1 MQNPISPICRASNR
15 RKGDNMSAGRVLVAG
30 ASGLIGTAAV
40 AAFAAEG
47 WHVVA
52 FSRRAPEMDRSVRFE
67 HVPVDLTNEAATRD
81 AVAALEPRPTHLV
94 YAAAYEKPKLVA
106 GWSDPEQMATNRAML
121 GNVLA
126 PLASEGGLRHV
137 TVMQGTKAYGAHLH
151 PIPIP
156 ARERAPRDG
165 HENFYW
171 HQEDLLRE
179 LADRHAFDW
188 TIFRPVQV
196 VGPAYGV
203 AYCTPPV
210 IGAFAALSV
219 AKGIPFGFPGGAI
232 HPVRQIVDARV
243 VAGALVWAATSPAAW
258 GEHFNLTN
266 GEVFSW
272 QELWPALADAM
283 GVPCA
288 EPRPMSLADELPR
301 LAGVWEDIV
310 AKHRLRPL
318 SLLDVL
324 GQSHQYADY
333 TFGYGLTTTPP
344 PALVSTVKV
353 KQAGYTRV
361 CDTEVTFRDALRA
374 LVERRVL
381 PDLTGSAG

>member
-1 MQNPISPICRASNR
+1 
-15 RKGDNMSAGRVLVAG
+15 MSAGRVLVAG
-30 ASGLIGTAAV
+30 ASGLIGTAAIT
-40 AAFAAEG
+40 AFAAEG
-47 WHVVA
+47 WDVAA
-52 FSRRAPEMDRSVRFE
+52 FSRRPPEVSGSVRFA
-67 HVPVDLTNEAATRD
+67 HVPTDLTDAAATRD
-81 AVAALEPRPTHLV
+81 AVAALAPQPTHLV
-94 YAAAYEKPKLVA
+94 YAAAYEKPDLVA

-121 GNVLA
+121 ANVLV
-126 PLASEGGLRHV
+126 PLAAGGTLRQV

-156 ARERAPRDG
+156 ARERAPRDD

-188 TIFRPVQV
+188 TILRPVQV

-203 AYCTPPV
+203 SYCTPPV

-219 AKGIPFGFPGGAI
+219 ATGMPFGFPGGTI
-232 HPVRQIVDARV
+232 HPVRQVVDARL
-243 VAGALVWAATSPAAW
+243 VADALVWAATSPAAR

-272 QELWPALADAM
+272 HDLWPALADAM
-283 GVPCA
+283 GAPCA

-301 LAGVWEDIV
+301 LAGAWEDIA

-324 GQSHQYADY
+324 GRSHQYADY
-333 TFGYGLTTTPP
+333 TFGHGLTAMPA

-353 KQAGYTRV
+353 KQAGYVRV
-361 CDTEVTFRDALRA
+361 HDTEATFRDALRT

-381 PDLTGSAG
+381 PDLTGATG

>member
-1 MQNPISPICRASNR
+1 
-15 RKGDNMSAGRVLVAG
+15 MSAARVLVAG
-30 ASGLIGTAAV
+30 ASGLIGTAAI
-40 AAFAAEG
+40 AAFTAEG
-47 WHVVA
+47 WDVVA
-52 FSRRAPEMDRSVRFE
+52 FSRRPPEVDGSARFD
-67 HVPVDLTNEAATRD
+67 HVSVDLTDAVATRD
-81 AVAALEPRPTHLV
+81 AVAALSPRPTHLV
-94 YAAAYEKPKLVA
+94 YAAAYERPDLVA
-106 GWSDPEQMATNRAML
+106 GWSDPAQMATNRAML
-121 GNVLA
+121 GNVLV
-126 PLASEGGLRHV
+126 PLAAAGGLRHA
-137 TVMQGTKAYGAHLH
+137 TVLQGTKAYGAHLH

-156 ARERAPRDG
+156 ARERAPRDD

-203 AYCTPPV
+203 SYCMPPV
-210 IGAFAALSV
+210 IGVFAALS
-219 AKGIPFGFPGGAI
+219 AATGMPFGFPGGTI
-232 HPVRQIVDARV
+232 HPVRQVVDARL
-243 VAGALVWAATSPAAW
+243 VADALVWAATSPAAR

-272 QELWPALADAM
+272 HELWPALAEAT

-324 GQSHQYADY
+324 GRSHQYADY
-333 TFGYGLTTTPP
+333 TFGHGLTTMPP

-353 KQAGYTRV
+353 KQAGFTQVY
-361 CDTEVTFRDALRA
+361 DTEVTFRDALRTLA
-374 LVERRVL
+374 ERRVL
-381 PDLTGSAG
+381 PGPTGAGRMMGSR

>member
-1 MQNPISPICRASNR
+1 
-15 RKGDNMSAGRVLVAG
+15 MSAGRMLVAG
-30 ASGLIGTAAV
+30 ASGLIGAAAV
-40 AAFAAEG
+40 EAFAAEG
-47 WHVVA
+47 WDVVA
-52 FSRRAPEMDRSVRFE
+52 FSRRAPEVDDTVRFE
-67 HVPVDLTNEAATRD
+67 HVSVDLTDAAATR
-81 AVAALEPRPTHLV
+81 AAIAGLTPGPTHLV
-94 YAAAYEKPKLVA
+94 YAAAYEKPDLVA

-121 GNVLA
+121 DHVLT
-126 PLASEGGLRHV
+126 PLAAAGGLRHV
-137 TVMQGTKAYGAHLH
+137 AVMQGTKAYGVHLH

-156 ARERAPRDG
+156 ARERAPRDE

-179 LADRHAFDW
+179 LADRHGFDW

-203 AYCTPPV
+203 SYCTPAV
-210 IGAFAALSV
+210 IGAFAALGV
-219 AKGIPFGFPGGAI
+219 AASIPFGFPGGTI
-232 HPVRQIVDARV
+232 HPVRQVVDARV
-243 VAGALVWAATSPAAW
+243 VAGALVWAASSPAAW

-272 QELWPALADAM
+272 VELWPALADAM

-288 EPRPMSLADELPR
+288 EPRPLSLAETLPR
-301 LAGVWEDIV
+301 LAPAWEEIV

-318 SLLDVL
+318 ALLDVL
-324 GQSHQYADY
+324 GRSHQYADY
-333 TFGYGLTTTPP
+333 TFGHGLTTMPP

-361 CDTEVTFRDALRA
+361 HDTEATFRDALRT
-374 LVERRVL
+374 LVRRRVL